1 VETQTVMSLVKAC
14 TIDQLKPGEA
24 LRLNLTPLIAVYRLD
39 DGFYAT
45 EDTCS
50 HAQASLSA
58 GDIDLEEC
66 TVECPYHASLF
77 EIRTGRVLSLPANR
91 PLKTYPVKVEGN
103 DVFVCKD

>member
-1 VETQTVMSLVKAC
+1 MALIKAC
-14 TIDQLKPGEA
+14 KVNQLKPGEA
-24 LRLNLTPLIAVYRLD
+24 LRLNHTPPIAVYRLD

-45 EDTCS
+45 DDTCS

-77 EIRTGRVLSLPANR
+77 DIRTGRVLSLPANQ
-91 PLKTYPVKVEGN
+91 PIKTYPIKVEG
-103 DVFVCKD
+103 DEVFVDCG

>member
-1 VETQTVMSLVKAC
+1 MPLVKAC
-14 TIDQLKPGEA
+14 TIDQLKSGEA
-24 LRLNLTPLIAVYRLD
+24 LRLNLTPPIAIYRLD

-66 TVECPYHASLF
+66 TVECPYHGSAF
-77 EIRTGRVLSLPANR
+77 DIRTGRVLSLPANR
-91 PLKTYPVKVEGN
+91 PVKTYPIKIEGN
-103 DVFVCKD
+103 DVFVET